1 MADATRKHLSE
12 LEQEIY
18 SWQHDVEGFGLEGQE
33 KLKQSTVLISR
44 CGGLGGVVAY
54 ELAAAGIG
62 KLILAH
68 GGNIKPSDLN
78 RQLLM
83 TRAGIGH
90 SRMDSIERRL
100 KELNPDLEIQG
111 VPENISDQN
120 AGLLVEA
127 ADLVV
132 DAAPLFEERYALN
145 AASVRYGKPMV
156 ECAVYSLEAHMTVF
170 QPGNTPCLKCLYPE
184 QSTTWTRRFPV
195 FGAVSGSLGSMAAM
209 EAIKVIAGIGRP
221 LFNELLSYDLQ
232 NVTFRRYKIR
242 RDPECSLCGSGK

>member
-18 SWQHDVEGFGLEGQE
+18 SWQYDVEGFGLEGQE

-54 ELAAAGIG
+54 ELAAAGVG

-68 GGNIKPSDLN
+68 GGKIKPSDLN
-78 RQLLM
+78 RQVLM
-83 TRAGIGH
+83 TRDGIGH

-100 KELNPDLEIQG
+100 KELNPDLEIQA
-111 VPENISDQN
+111 VHENISDQN
-120 AGLLVEA
+120 AASLVEA
-127 ADLVV
+127 SDLVV

-145 AASVRYGKPMV
+145 AASVRYDKPMV

-170 QPGNTPCLKCLYPE
+170 QPGKTPCLKCLYPQ

-209 EAIKVIAGIGRP
+209 ETIKVLSGIGRP

-242 RDPECSLCGSGK
+242 RDPECTVCGVHS

>member
-1 MADATRKHLSE
+1 MADVTRKCLSE

-18 SWQHDVEGFGLEGQE
+18 SWQYDVDGFGLEGQE

-83 TRAGIGH
+83 TREGIGH
-90 SRMDSIERRL
+90 SRMDSIVRRL
-100 KELNPDLEIQG
+100 KELNPDLEIRA
-111 VPENISDQN
+111 VHENISEQN
-120 AGLLVEA
+120 VEDLVESS
-127 ADLVV
+127 DLVV

-145 AASVRYGKPMV
+145 AASVRFGKPMV
-156 ECAVYSLEAHMTVF
+156 ECAVYSLEAHLTVF
-170 QPGNTPCLKCLYPE
+170 QPGNTPCLKCLYPQ

-209 EAIKVIAGIGRP
+209 ESIKVLSGIGQP

-242 RDPECSLCGSGK
+242 RDPECPVCGSGK